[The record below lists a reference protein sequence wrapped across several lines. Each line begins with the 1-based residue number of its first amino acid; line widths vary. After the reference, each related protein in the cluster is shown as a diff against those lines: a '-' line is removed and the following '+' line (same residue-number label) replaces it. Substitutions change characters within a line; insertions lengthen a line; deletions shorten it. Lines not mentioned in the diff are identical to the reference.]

1 MASFRLSNL
10 RLYGIGP
17 SMEKKWQILQPDARA
32 VDELSTK
39 LHCHPITAVI
49 LLNRNLT
56 SAQEASSFIT
66 TSLSKIR
73 SPFSLKDMN
82 AAAQRIYRAIID
94 HEKILIFGDYDVDGI
109 TATTVLL
116 DFLGK
121 IGARVSAYIPHRLKE
136 GYSLQTH
143 HIHDYALPNGI
154 QLIITAD
161 CGSGSYDAII
171 AARNSGIDVIITDHH
186 TISEKIPPAAAVLN
200 PKRHDCQAGLQI
212 LAGVGV
218 TFSLLI
224 GLRKYLRDHHFWKDR
239 PEPNLKN
246 LCDLVALGT
255 IGDMV
260 PLVEENRIFSKTGL
274 ALLNSSTRPGINAL
288 CKVAGIANEPIDAE
302 DIAFRLAPRL
312 NAAGRMDHA
321 SVALK
326 LLTTENNTTA
336 RQQAELLNKLNSRRQ
351 EQEALIIDAIYSDF
365 QRHPQRLKK
374 RALVCWHPEWHQG
387 VIGIVASRIMQKY
400 FRPAVVIAIDG
411 EIGKGSARS
420 IPGLD
425 LFNALQICQDY
436 LESFGGHSMAAGL
449 SIRIKKL
456 EEFQHAFEE
465 AVTQMSQPDD
475 WIPKIAIDAELK
487 FSDISDSLINE
498 IEALS
503 PFGSGNP
510 EPVFIA
516 RDVKVVSSK
525 IVGKNHR
532 KMVLAQDAG
541 RLQKT
546 FQAIRFNAE
555 GRMQTETVFSQIAYR
570 LRWNHWNDNKT
581 IQLVM
586 EDAH

>member
-1 MASFRLSNL
+1 
-10 RLYGIGP
+10 
-17 SMEKKWQILQPDARA
+17 MEKKWQILQPDAQA
-32 VDELSTK
+32 VNELSAR
-39 LHCHPITAVI
+39 LHCHPITATI

-56 SAQEASSFIT
+56 SAQEASNFIT

-82 AAAQRIYRAIID
+82 AAVQRIYRAIMD

-116 DFLGK
+116 DFLRK
-121 IGARVSAYIPHRLKE
+121 IGARVSAYIPHRIKE

-143 HIHDYALPNGI
+143 HIHDYALPKRI

-161 CGSGSYDAII
+161 CGSGSHDAII
-171 AARNSGIDVIITDHH
+171 AARNSGIDVVITDHH

-200 PKRHDCQAGLQI
+200 PKRHDCQAGMQM

-260 PLVEENRIFSKTGL
+260 PLVEENRIYSKAGL
-274 ALLNSSTRPGINAL
+274 ALLNSSTRPGLKAL
-288 CKVAGIANEPIDAE
+288 CKVAGLANQPIDAE

-321 SVALK
+321 SGALK
-326 LLTTENNTTA
+326 LLTTENKATA
-336 RQQAELLNKLNSRRQ
+336 EQQAEYLNRLNNRRQ
-351 EQEALIIDAIYSDF
+351 EQEGLILDAIYSDF
-365 QRHPQRLKK
+365 QRHPQRLKQ
-374 RALVCWHPEWHQG
+374 RTLVCWHPEWHQG
-387 VIGIVASRIMQKY
+387 VIGIVASRIMQRY

-425 LFNALQICQDY
+425 LFNALQNCQHC

-449 SIRIKKL
+449 SIRAEKL

-465 AVTQMSQPDD
+465 AVTQMTQPDD
-475 WIPKIAIDAELK
+475 WIPKMTIDAEID
-487 FSDISDSLINE
+487 FSNISDHLINE

-510 EPVFIA
+510 EPVFMA
-516 RDVKVVSSK
+516 RNVKVVSSK

-532 KMVLAQDAG
+532 KMTLAQDAAG
-541 RLQKT
+541 GQKT

-555 GRMQTETVFSQIAYR
+555 GRMLTETLFRKIAYR
-570 LRWNHWNDNKT
+570 LRWNRWKANK
-581 IQLVM
+581 IAQLM
-586 EDAH
+586 IEDAR

>member
-1 MASFRLSNL
+1 
-10 RLYGIGP
+10 
-17 SMEKKWQILQPDARA
+17 MEKKWHILQPDARA
-32 VDELSTK
+32 VKELSAR
-39 LHCHPITAVI
+39 LDCHPFTAIV

-56 SAQEASSFIT
+56 SDQEASDFIT
-66 TSLSKIR
+66 PSLNKIR
-73 SPFSLKDMN
+73 SPFTLKDMN
-82 AAAQRIYRAIID
+82 AAVERIYRAIKD
-94 HEKILIFGDYDVDGI
+94 HEKILIFGDYDVDGL

-116 DFLGK
+116 DFLQK
-121 IGARVSAYIPHRLKE
+121 VGARVSAYIPHRIKE

-143 HIHDYALPNGI
+143 HIHDHALPNRI

-161 CGSGSYDAII
+161 CGSSSHDALTT
-171 AARNSGIDVIITDHH
+171 ARNSGIDVIITDHH
-186 TISEKIPPAAAVLN
+186 TISENIPPAAAVLN
-200 PKRHDCQAGLQI
+200 PKRHDCQAGMQM

-218 TFSLLI
+218 TFTLLI

-260 PLVEENRIFSKTGL
+260 PLVEENRIFSKAGL
-274 ALLNSSTRPGINAL
+274 ALLNSSTRPGLNAL
-288 CKVAGIANEPIDAE
+288 CKVAGIEHEWIDAE

-321 SVALK
+321 SAALK
-326 LLTTENNTTA
+326 LLTTESGA
-336 RQQAELLNKLNSRRQ
+336 AAEQQAEYLNKLNNRRQ
-351 EQEALIIDAIYSDF
+351 QQEALILKAIFSGF
-365 QRHPQRLKK
+365 QRHPQR
-374 RALVCWHPEWHQG
+374 LVCWHPEWHQG
-387 VIGIVASRIMQKY
+387 VIGIVASRIMQRY

-425 LFNALQICQDY
+425 LFRALQHCQDY

-449 SIRIKKL
+449 SIRTKKL
-456 EEFQHAFEE
+456 EEFQDAFED
-465 AVTQMSQPDD
+465 AVAQMAQPDD
-475 WIPKIAIDAELK
+475 WIPKLTIDAEVN
-487 FSDISDSLINE
+487 FSDISDRLINE

-510 EPVFIA
+510 EPVFMA
-516 RDVKVVSSK
+516 HDVKVASSK

-532 KMVLAQDAG
+532 KMVLAQGSG
-541 RLQKT
+541 RVHKT

-555 GRMQTETVFSQIAYR
+555 DRMLTETVFSQIAYR
-570 LRWNHWNDNKT
+570 LRWNRWNDNKT

-586 EDAH
+586 EDAR

>member
-1 MASFRLSNL
+1 
-10 RLYGIGP
+10 
-17 SMEKKWQILQPDARA
+17 MEKKWQILQPDAQA
-32 VDELSTK
+32 VNELSAR
-39 LHCHPITAVI
+39 LHCHPITATI
-49 LLNRNLT
+49 LLNRHLT
-56 SAQEASSFIT
+56 SAQEASNFIT

-82 AAAQRIYRAIID
+82 AAVQRIYRAIMD

-116 DFLGK
+116 DFLRK
-121 IGARVSAYIPHRLKE
+121 IGARVSAYIPHRIKE

-143 HIHDYALPNGI
+143 HIHDYALPKRI

-161 CGSGSYDAII
+161 CGSGSHDAII
-171 AARNSGIDVIITDHH
+171 AARNSGIDVVITDHH

-200 PKRHDCQAGLQI
+200 PKRHDCQAGMQM

-260 PLVEENRIFSKTGL
+260 PLVEENRIYSKAGL
-274 ALLNSSTRPGINAL
+274 ALLNSSTRPGLKAL
-288 CKVAGIANEPIDAE
+288 CKVAGLANQPIDAE

-321 SVALK
+321 SGALK
-326 LLTTENNTTA
+326 LLTTENKATA
-336 RQQAELLNKLNSRRQ
+336 EQQAEYLNRLNNRRQ
-351 EQEALIIDAIYSDF
+351 EQEGLILDAIYSDF
-365 QRHPQRLKK
+365 QRHPQRLKQ
-374 RALVCWHPEWHQG
+374 RTLVCWHPEWHQG
-387 VIGIVASRIMQKY
+387 VIGIVASRIMQRY

-425 LFNALQICQDY
+425 LFNALQNCQHC

-449 SIRIKKL
+449 SIRAEKL

-465 AVTQMSQPDD
+465 AVTQMTQPDD
-475 WIPKIAIDAELK
+475 WIPKMTIDAEID
-487 FSDISDSLINE
+487 FSNISDHLINE

-510 EPVFIA
+510 EPVFMA
-516 RDVKVVSSK
+516 RNVKVVSSK

-532 KMVLAQDAG
+532 KMTLAQDAAG
-541 RLQKT
+541 GQKT

-555 GRMQTETVFSQIAYR
+555 GRMLTETLFRKIAYR
-570 LRWNHWNDNKT
+570 LRWNRWKANK
-581 IQLVM
+581 IAQLM
-586 EDAH
+586 IEDAR

>member
-1 MASFRLSNL
+1 
-10 RLYGIGP
+10 
-17 SMEKKWQILQPDARA
+17 MEKKWQILQPDAQA
-32 VDELSTK
+32 VKELSAR
-39 LHCHPITAVI
+39 LSCHPITATV

-56 SAQEASSFIT
+56 SDQEASDFIA
-66 TSLSKIR
+66 TSLNKIR

-82 AAAQRIYRAIID
+82 AAVERIYRAIKG
-94 HEKILIFGDYDVDGI
+94 HEKILIFGDYDVDGL

-116 DFLGK
+116 DFLQK
-121 IGARVSAYIPHRLKE
+121 IGARVCAYIPHRIKE

-143 HIHDYALPNGI
+143 HINDYALPNRI

-161 CGSGSYDAII
+161 CGSSSHDAII

-186 TISEKIPPAAAVLN
+186 TISENIPPAAAVLN
-200 PKRHDCQAGLQI
+200 PKRHDCQAGMEM

-218 TFSLLI
+218 TFTLLI

-260 PLVEENRIFSKTGL
+260 PLVEENRIFSKAGL
-274 ALLNSSTRPGINAL
+274 ALLNSSTRPGLNAL
-288 CKVAGIANEPIDAE
+288 CKVAGIGQEWIDAE

-326 LLTTENNTTA
+326 LLTTESNA
-336 RQQAELLNKLNSRRQ
+336 AAEQQAEYLNKLNSRRQ
-351 EQEALIIDAIYSDF
+351 KEEALILDSIFSDF
-365 QRHPQRLKK
+365 QRHPQHLKK

-387 VIGIVASRIMQKY
+387 VIGIVASRIMQRY

-420 IPGLD
+420 IPGLN
-425 LFNALQICQDY
+425 LFNALQNCQDY
-436 LESFGGHSMAAGL
+436 LEGFGGHSMAAGL
-449 SIRIKKL
+449 SIRTKKL

-465 AVTQMSQPDD
+465 AITQMAQPDD
-475 WIPKIAIDAELK
+475 WIPKLTIDAEVD
-487 FSDISDSLINE
+487 FADISASLINE

-510 EPVFIA
+510 EPVFMA
-516 RDVKVVSSK
+516 HDVRVVSSK
-525 IVGKNHR
+525 MVGKNHR
-532 KMVLAQDAG
+532 KMALAQG
-541 RLQKT
+541 SGPRPKT

-555 GRMQTETVFSQIAYR
+555 DRMQTEMVFSQIAYR
-570 LRWNHWNDNKT
+570 LRWNRWNDNKT

-586 EDAH
+586 EDAR

>member
-1 MASFRLSNL
+1 
-10 RLYGIGP
+10 
-17 SMEKKWQILQPDARA
+17 MEKKWQILQPDALA
-32 VDELSTK
+32 VNELSAR
-39 LHCHPITAVI
+39 LHCHPITATV

-56 SAQEASSFIT
+56 SAQEASNFIT

-73 SPFSLKDMN
+73 SPFNLKDMN
-82 AAAQRIYRAIID
+82 AAVERIYCAIID

-116 DFLGK
+116 DFLQK
-121 IGARVSAYIPHRLKE
+121 IGARVCAYIPHRIKE

-143 HIHDYALPNGI
+143 HIHDYALPNRI

-161 CGSGSYDAII
+161 CGSSSHDAVI
-171 AARNSGIDVIITDHH
+171 AARNSGIDVVITDHH
-186 TISEKIPPAAAVLN
+186 TISKKIPPAAAVLN
-200 PKRHDCQAGLQI
+200 PKRHDCQAGMQM

-224 GLRKYLRDHHFWKDR
+224 GLRKYLRDHDFWKDR

-260 PLVEENRIFSKTGL
+260 PLVEENRIFSKAGL
-274 ALLNSSTRPGINAL
+274 DLINSSTRTGLNAL
-288 CKVAGIANEPIDAE
+288 CKVAGIENEPIDAE

-321 SVALK
+321 SLALK
-326 LLTTENNTTA
+326 LLTTESDSTA
-336 RQQAELLNKLNSRRQ
+336 AQQAEYLNKLNNRRQ
-351 EQEALIIDAIYSDF
+351 EQEAFILDAIFSDF

-374 RALVCWHPEWHQG
+374 RTLVCWHPEWHQG
-387 VIGIVASRIMQKY
+387 VVGIVASRIMQRY
-400 FRPAVVIAIDG
+400 FRPTVVIAIDG

-425 LFNALQICQDY
+425 LFNALQNCQDC

-449 SIRIKKL
+449 SIKTKKL

-465 AVTQMSQPDD
+465 AVAQMTQPDD
-475 WIPKIAIDAELK
+475 WIPKMTIDAEVN
-487 FSDISDSLINE
+487 FSDISDNLINE
-498 IEALS
+498 IGALS

-510 EPVFIA
+510 EPVFMA
-516 RDVKVVSSK
+516 QNVKVVSSK
-525 IVGKNHR
+525 MVGKNHR
-532 KMVLAQDAG
+532 KMVLTQDVG
-541 RLQKT
+541 RGQKT

-555 GRMQTETVFSQIAYR
+555 GRMQTETVFGQIAYR
-570 LRWNHWNDNKT
+570 LRWNRWNDKKT